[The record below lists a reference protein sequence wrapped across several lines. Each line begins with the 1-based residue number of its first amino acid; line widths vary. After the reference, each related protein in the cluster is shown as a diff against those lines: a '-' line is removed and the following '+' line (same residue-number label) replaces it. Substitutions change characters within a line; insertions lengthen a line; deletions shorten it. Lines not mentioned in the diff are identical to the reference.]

1 MPRRTL
7 VLASSS
13 PARLRLLEDAGF
25 DPRVAISGVD
35 ETQVS
40 SSGLPD
46 LVQLLAELKARAVA
60 RPGGT
65 SVVVGCDSMLEFD
78 GTPHG
83 KPASE
88 DEARRWLRSM
98 RNRSGTLFTGHC
110 VVDEQ
115 SGRQACATGATLVHF
130 GPISDEEID
139 AYLSTGEALNV
150 AGAFT
155 LDGRSAPFVR
165 GVEGDPSNVIGLS
178 LPLFRSMLSELGLTV
193 SEFWKAPI

>member
-1 MPRRTL
+1 MSWRTL
-7 VLASSS
+7 VLASAS
-13 PARLRLLEDAGF
+13 PARLRLLKDAGF
-25 DPRVAISGVD
+25 NPKVAISGID
-35 ETQVS
+35 ETQVV

-46 LVQLLAELKARAVA
+46 LVQELAERKARAVV
-60 RPGGT
+60 RPAGT

-83 KPASE
+83 KPESE
-88 DEARRWLRSM
+88 SEARRWLRSM
-98 RNRSGTLFTGHC
+98 RSGTGTLFTGHC
-110 VVDEQ
+110 LVDEE
-115 SGRQACATGATLVHF
+115 SGREACGTGATLVHF

-178 LPLFRSMLSELGLTV
+178 LPLFRSLLSQLGLSISEL
-193 SEFWKAPI
+193 WKRPN